1 MFTKEQE
8 DMIARSLF
16 TESKKLRVFD
26 FDDTLVFTNSFIYVK
41 SIDGKEKKLTPGEF
55 AVYNE
60 KPGEEYDFRDFY
72 SVQEPKELKRITK
85 VLKRIINKNKGQGV
99 FILTARPQAV
109 DKHVQRYL
117 KDIGINQKIP
127 VIGLQS
133 NNPKD
138 KSKWVED
145 KIDNE
150 GYDDIYFAD
159 DSIKNVNTMKK
170 MLRNFQKQPGY
181 AKKKRTQMKILFPG

>member
-8 DMIARSLF
+8 NMIARSLF

-26 FDDTLVFTNSFIYVK
+26 FDDTLVFTNSYIYVK
-41 SIDGKEKKLTPGEF
+41 TIDGREKKLTPGEY
-55 AVYNE
+55 ALYDE

-72 SVQEPKELKRITK
+72 SVQEPQELKKITK
-85 VLKRIINKNKGQGV
+85 ILKRIINKNKGEGV

-117 KDIGINQKIP
+117 KDIGINQRIP
-127 VIGLQS
+127 VTGLQN
-133 NNPKD
+133 NNPKAKAD
-138 KSKWVED
+138 WIED

-150 GYDDIYFAD
+150 GYDDVYFAD
-159 DSIKNVNTMKK
+159 DSIKNVNAVKK
-170 MLRNFQKQPGY
+170 MLRGKNIRWRVQHIKH
-181 AKKKRTQMKILFPG
+181 

>member
-1 MFTKEQE
+1 MIRLK
-8 DMIARSLF
+8 DMLVRSLF
-16 TESKKLRVFD
+16 VESKKLRVFD

-41 SIDGKEKKLTPGEF
+41 KPNGKEIKLTPGEY
-55 AVYNE
+55 AVYKE
-60 KPGEEYDFRDFY
+60 KPGEEYDYRDFY
-72 SVQEPKELKRITK
+72 SVQEPKELKKMTK
-85 VLKRIINKNKGQGV
+85 VFRRIIQKSNGDGV

-109 DKHVQRYL
+109 EKHVQKYL
-117 KDIGINQKIP
+117 KDIGINRRIP

-138 KSKWVED
+138 KADWIED

-159 DSIKNVNTMKK
+159 DSLKNVNAAKK
-170 MLRNFQKQPGY
+170 MLRTKDVRWRVQHIKN
-181 AKKKRTQMKILFPG
+181 

>member
-1 MFTKEQE
+1 MIKLQE
-8 DMIARSLF
+8 MISRSLF

-41 SIDGKEKKLTPGEF
+41 KPNGKELKLTPGEY
-55 AVYNE
+55 AVYKE

-72 SVQEPKELKRITK
+72 SVQEPQELRRITK
-85 VLKRIINKNKGQGV
+85 VLKRVIFKNGGDGV

-109 DKHVQRYL
+109 EKHIHKYL
-117 KDIGINQKIP
+117 KDIGINKKIP
-127 VIGLQS
+127 VVGLQS

-138 KSKWVED
+138 KADWIED

-150 GYDDIYFAD
+150 GYDDVYFAD
-159 DSIKNVNTMKK
+159 DSKKNVDAAKK
-170 MLRNFQKQPGY
+170 MLRTKDIKWRVQHIKH
-181 AKKKRTQMKILFPG
+181 

>member
-138 KSKWVED
+138 KADWIED

-150 GYDDIYFAD
+150 GYDDVYFAD
-159 DSIKNVNTMKK
+159 DSKKNVDATKR
-170 MLRNFQKQPGY
+170 MLRTKDIKWRVQHIKH
-181 AKKKRTQMKILFPG
+181 

>member
-1 MFTKEQE
+1 MFTKKQE

-41 SIDGKEKKLTPGEF
+41 TIDGKEKKLTPGEF
-55 AVYNE
+55 AVYKE

-85 VLKRIINKNKGQGV
+85 VLKRIISKNKGEGV

-117 KDIGINQKIP
+117 KDIGINQRIP

-150 GYDDIYFAD
+150 GYDDVYFAD

-170 MLRNFQKQPGY
+170 MLRGKDVKWRVQHIKH
-181 AKKKRTQMKILFPG
+181 

>member
-1 MFTKEQE
+1 MFTKKQE

-41 SIDGKEKKLTPGEF
+41 TIDGKEKKLTPGEF
-55 AVYNE
+55 AVYKE

-72 SVQEPKELKRITK
+72 SVQEPQELKKITK
-85 VLKRIINKNKGQGV
+85 VLRRIIDKNKGEGV

-109 DKHVQRYL
+109 DKHLQRYL
-117 KDIGINQKIP
+117 KDIGIRQRIP

-150 GYDDIYFAD
+150 GYDDVYFAD
-159 DSIKNVNTMKK
+159 DSIKNVNAMKK
-170 MLRNFQKQPGY
+170 MLRGKDVKWRVQHIKH
-181 AKKKRTQMKILFPG
+181 

>member
-8 DMIARSLF
+8 NMIARSLF

-41 SIDGKEKKLTPGEF
+41 SIDGKEKKLTPGEY
-55 AVYNE
+55 ALYKE

-72 SVQEPKELKRITK
+72 SVQEPKELKRMTN
-85 VLKRIINKNKGQGV
+85 VLRRVIDKNKGQGV

-109 DKHVQRYL
+109 EKHIHRYL
-117 KDIGINQKIP
+117 KDIGINQRIP
-127 VIGLQS
+127 ITGLE
-133 NNPKD
+133 NNDPKA

-150 GYDDIYFAD
+150 GYDDVYFAD
-159 DSIKNVNTMKK
+159 DSIKNVNAMKS
-170 MLRNFQKQPGY
+170 MLRTKDVKWRVQHIKH
-181 AKKKRTQMKILFPG
+181 

>member
-1 MFTKEQE
+1 MLIKEQE

-26 FDDTLVFTNSFIYVK
+26 FDETLVFTKSYIYVK
-41 SIDGKEKKLTPGEF
+41 QPNGKEKRLTPGEF

-85 VLKRIINKNKGQGV
+85 VLKRIINKNKGEGV

-109 DKHVQRYL
+109 DKHVTKYL
-117 KDIGINQKIP
+117 KDIGINQRIP
-127 VIGLQS
+127 VTGLQN
-133 NNPKD
+133 NNPKAKAD
-138 KSKWVED
+138 WIED

-150 GYDDIYFAD
+150 GYDDVYFAD
-159 DSIKNVNTMKK
+159 DSIKNVNAVKS
-170 MLRNFQKQPGY
+170 MLRTKDVKWRVQHIKH
-181 AKKKRTQMKILFPG
+181 

>member
-1 MFTKEQE
+1 MFIKEQE

-26 FDDTLVFTNSFIYVK
+26 FDDTLVFTNSYIYVK
-41 SIDGKEKKLTPGEF
+41 TIDGKEKKLTPGEY
-55 AVYNE
+55 ALYNE

-72 SVQEPKELKRITK
+72 SVQEPQELKKITK
-85 VLKRIINKNKGQGV
+85 VLKRIINKNKGEGV

-117 KDIGINQKIP
+117 KDIGINQRIP

-138 KSKWVED
+138 KADWIED
-145 KIDNE
+145 KIDKG
-150 GYDDIYFAD
+150 GYDDVYFAD
-159 DSIKNVNTMKK
+159 DSIKNVNAMKK
-170 MLRNFQKQPGY
+170 MLRTKNIKWRVQHIKH
-181 AKKKRTQMKILFPG
+181 